1 MSGGLQSSAY
11 ERDSTPA
18 GTPIALNTK
27 ILEDDIVVTSDMLHG
42 DSGLF
47 RIWWSFTTGADYILT
62 ATVNG
67 EADLLGFP
75 LQVNGDNTFVLRD
88 NGYYRFDIGVRP
100 GDLINLSS
108 SVEITKVNR
117 LQIQQIQI
125 GA

>member
-1 MSGGLQSSAY
+1 VTSGLQSSAY
-11 ERDSTPA
+11 ARDATPA
-18 GTPIALNTK
+18 TVTIAIDSK
-27 ILEDDIVVTSDMLHG
+27 ILENDIIVTKDMLSG

-47 RIWWSFTTGADYILT
+47 RIWWSFTTGVDYILT
-62 ATVNG
+62 VTKKG

-75 LQVNGDNTFVLRD
+75 LKVNGDNTFALLD
-88 NGYYRFDIGVRP
+88 NGYYRFDVGVVP

-108 SVEITKVNR
+108 SVAITKVND

>member
-1 MSGGLQSSAY
+1 MGGLKSSAY
-11 ERDSTPA
+11 EKDSTPA

-27 ILEDDIVVTSDMLHG
+27 ILENDIVVTSEMLHG

-47 RIWWSFTTGADYILT
+47 RVWFSFTTGADYILT

-67 EADLLGFP
+67 QADLLGFP

-108 SVEITKVNR
+108 SVGITKVNR